1 MNYYNW
7 TGAIRLPG
15 VMQYVKKLAKLVGEH
30 IKKGVNTSDF
40 SEIIKLDIQ
49 KKMFHASKEEQQL

>member
-30 IKKGVNTSDF
+30 IKKGVNQLDF
-40 SEIIKLDIQ
+40 SEIIKLDI
-49 KKMFHASKEEQQL
+49 